1 MNIHIE
7 DDALTEILEYGRTNE
22 KKYRK
27 LPKEAI
33 KGFVKTVNRLR
44 AASRIE
50 DLFRIKS
57 LNYEALHGDLEG
69 LESVRCTLTWR
80 LIFRSY
86 PKEDSIVIT
95 EISLIEL
102 SHHYD

>member
-7 DDALTEILEYGRTNE
+7 DDALTEILKYGKTND

-33 KGFVKTVNRLR
+33 KGFIKAVNKLR

-50 DLFRIKS
+50 DLYRINS
-57 LNYEALHGDLEG
+57 LNYEALHGNLEG

-80 LIFRSY
+80 LVFRSY
-86 PKEDSIVIT
+86 HKEDSIVIT
-95 EISLIEL
+95 EISLIEI